1 MRLEISDINSWKNFF
16 DLIHDSTTIVEL
28 KLDQDKCGMSLLNNS
43 HVCFY
48 MIEYAKDF
56 FDEYQVDGVES
67 VLIFVND
74 FYNIIKSA
82 NNKDV
87 LELSTTESMLKIV
100 LEHDA
105 NRRVFE
111 IPLADDY
118 GDSPM
123 PPSISY
129 EGAFSVP
136 LKELKQPCVDLDKII
151 KTDRF
156 KMNVSDGVLSILSPD
171 DSLTNYTQ
179 TMSVDSDLVANAT
192 VNLNY
197 ILDLQKLNKISD
209 TVIFSIGD
217 NLPLTWNMTSPDMF
231 VKVSGL
237 IAPILEDN
245 E

>member
-1 MRLEISDINSWKNFF
+1 MLLEIDDINSWKNFF
-16 DLIHDSTTIVEL
+16 DLIHDSTTVVEL
-28 KLDQDKCGMSLLNNS
+28 KLDQEKCGMSLLNNS

-48 MIEYAKDF
+48 TIEYARDF
-56 FDEYQVDGVES
+56 FTEYQVDGVES

-82 NNKDV
+82 TNKDT
-87 LELSTTESMLKIV
+87 LELTTSDSVLKIV

-118 GDSPM
+118 GDSPS

-129 EGAFSVP
+129 DGSFRVA
-136 LKELKQPCVDLDKII
+136 LTDLKQPCVDLDKII

-156 KMNVSDGVLSILSPD
+156 KMEVSDGELIITSPNDSMTKYAQHITVDTSITAESI
-171 DSLTNYTQ
+171 
-179 TMSVDSDLVANAT
+179 
-192 VNLNY
+192 VNLTY
-197 ILDLQKLNKISD
+197 ILDLQKLKKISD
-209 TVIFSIGD
+209 EVIFSMGRD
-217 NLPLTWNMTSPDMF
+217 MPLTWNMISPDEF

-237 IAPILEDN
+237 IAPIIEDN

>member
-123 PPSISY
+123 PPSIRY
-129 EGAFSVP
+129 EGAFTVP
-136 LKELKQPCVDLDKII
+136 LKDLKQPCVDLDKII
-151 KTDRF
+151 KTDKF

-171 DSLTNYTQ
+171 DSMTNYTQ
-179 TMSVDSDLVANAT
+179 TMSIDSDLVANST

-197 ILDLQKLNKISD
+197 ILELQKLNKISD

-217 NLPLTWNMTSPDMF
+217 DLPLTWNMTSPDMF

-237 IAPILEDN
+237 IAPIIED